1 MEGSVRQP
9 RRRVVPPDA
18 EHHSRAA
25 QHRVPKPWCYERR
38 QRALGGAHHRSRIGC
53 IAGGAPSRPGVRRP
67 GRGWQDRCRDLGARA
82 PGRNLDQ
89 SQPRRGALAGH
100 RAGGNQ
106 EQPRR
111 HRRADSGHHQE
122 RLAVQPHDHQRGLR
136 LVELRAGAFRAGRER
151 NGGVGGRP
159 LAVGNR
165 RDVEGRAQQP
175 GATCEGDSRAMSFA
189 PGGTPVLW
197 LAAATLYLTALLGP
211 VAAADQKV
219 PAAAPAAFDRISKAA
234 TEARARNRVE
244 DAIVLYRQAV
254 KLRPSWAEG
263 WWFLGDL
270 LYDQNKYAEGRDSL
284 RRLID
289 LDHTTGPG
297 FALLGLCE
305 FETKEYDKALNHI
318 YQARRLGLGDDP
330 QVRRVVLFHEMLLL
344 TQLKQYESAM
354 QVLVNVVKDGGA
366 GPTVIEAA
374 GLAGLRRP
382 IFPEELPPGDKDL
395 IERTGRAVCAMA
407 ERDRAAAQTYFDEL
421 LAGYPKTPNVHY
433 LYGSFLSA
441 TDKDG
446 CLREY
451 LKELELNPKHTEA
464 LATVALEYEARGD
477 LDTAIT
483 YARRA
488 VEADA
493 QFFGAHAVLGKLLA
507 SAGQAEQGINELE
520 IARQQ
525 ASDSPQVHFSLAT
538 AYAMAGRKAEA
549 AHEREEFAR
558 LKKLTDEIAQ

>member
-1 MEGSVRQP
+1 MSV
-9 RRRVVPPDA
+9 
-18 EHHSRAA
+18 
-25 QHRVPKPWCYERR
+25 
-38 QRALGGAHHRSRIGC
+38 
-53 IAGGAPSRPGVRRP
+53 
-67 GRGWQDRCRDLGARA
+67 
-82 PGRNLDQ
+82 
-89 SQPRRGALAGH
+89 
-100 RAGGNQ
+100 
-106 EQPRR
+106 
-111 HRRADSGHHQE
+111 
-122 RLAVQPHDHQRGLR
+122 
-136 LVELRAGAFRAGRER
+136 
-151 NGGVGGRP
+151 
-159 LAVGNR
+159 
-165 RDVEGRAQQP
+165 
-175 GATCEGDSRAMSFA
+175 A
-189 PGGTPVLW
+189 PGGAPVLW
-197 LAAATLYLTALLGP
+197 LTAATLYLTALLGP

-234 TEARARNRVE
+234 TEARARNRVD
-244 DAIVLYRQAV
+244 DAIGLYRQAV

-263 WWFLGDL
+263 WWFLGEL
-270 LYDQNKYAEGRDSL
+270 LYDQNKYPEARDSL

-289 LDHTTGPG
+289 LDRTTGPG

-305 FETKEYDKALNHI
+305 FETKEYDRALNHI

-344 TQLKQYESAM
+344 THLRQYESAM
-354 QVLVNVVKDGGA
+354 LVLVNVVKDGGA
-366 GPTVIEAA
+366 GPAVIDAA

-407 ERDRAAAQTYFDEL
+407 ERDRAAAETYFAEL
-421 LAGYPKTPNVHY
+421 LAAYPKAPNVHY

-446 CLREY
+446 GLREY

-507 SAGQAEQGINELE
+507 NAGEVEQGIKELE

-525 ASDSPQVHFSLAT
+525 AADSPQVHFSLAT
-538 AYAMAGRKAEA
+538 AYALAGRKADA

-558 LKKLTDEIAQ
+558 LKKLADEISQ

>member
-1 MEGSVRQP
+1 
-9 RRRVVPPDA
+9 
-18 EHHSRAA
+18 
-25 QHRVPKPWCYERR
+25 
-38 QRALGGAHHRSRIGC
+38 
-53 IAGGAPSRPGVRRP
+53 
-67 GRGWQDRCRDLGARA
+67 
-82 PGRNLDQ
+82 
-89 SQPRRGALAGH
+89 
-100 RAGGNQ
+100 
-106 EQPRR
+106 
-111 HRRADSGHHQE
+111 
-122 RLAVQPHDHQRGLR
+122 
-136 LVELRAGAFRAGRER
+136 
-151 NGGVGGRP
+151 
-159 LAVGNR
+159 
-165 RDVEGRAQQP
+165 
-175 GATCEGDSRAMSFA
+175 MSFA
-189 PGGTPVLW
+189 PGGTPVLR

-211 VAAADQKV
+211 VAAADQKA

-244 DAIVLYRQAV
+244 DAIGLYRQAV

-263 WWFLGDL
+263 WWFLGEL
-270 LYDQNKYAEGRDSL
+270 LYDQNKYPEARDSL

-289 LDHTTGPG
+289 IDRTTGPG

-305 FETKEYDKALNHI
+305 FETKEYDKALSHI

-344 TQLKQYESAM
+344 TRIQQYESAM
-354 QVLVNVVKDGGA
+354 LVLVNVVKDGGA
-366 GPTVIEAA
+366 GPAVIDAA

-407 ERDRAAAQTYFDEL
+407 ARDTAAAQTYFAEL
-421 LAGYPKTPNVHY
+421 LAAYPKTPNVHY

-446 CLREY
+446 GLREY
-451 LKELELNPKHTEA
+451 QQELELNPKHGEA
-464 LATVALEYEARGD
+464 LATIALEYEARGD
-477 LDTAIT
+477 LDTAIS

-493 QFFGAHAVLGKLLA
+493 QFFGAHAVLGKLLT
-507 SAGQAEQGINELE
+507 SAGEVEQGIKELE

-538 AYAMAGRKAEA
+538 AYAMAGKKAEA
-549 AHEREEFAR
+549 ARERAEFAR
-558 LKKLTDEIAQ
+558 LKKLADEIGQ

>member
-1 MEGSVRQP
+1 
-9 RRRVVPPDA
+9 
-18 EHHSRAA
+18 
-25 QHRVPKPWCYERR
+25 
-38 QRALGGAHHRSRIGC
+38 
-53 IAGGAPSRPGVRRP
+53 
-67 GRGWQDRCRDLGARA
+67 
-82 PGRNLDQ
+82 
-89 SQPRRGALAGH
+89 
-100 RAGGNQ
+100 
-106 EQPRR
+106 
-111 HRRADSGHHQE
+111 
-122 RLAVQPHDHQRGLR
+122 
-136 LVELRAGAFRAGRER
+136 
-151 NGGVGGRP
+151 
-159 LAVGNR
+159 
-165 RDVEGRAQQP
+165 
-175 GATCEGDSRAMSFA
+175 MSFA

-244 DAIVLYRQAV
+244 DAIGLYRQAV

-263 WWFLGDL
+263 WWFLGEL
-270 LYDQNKYAEGRDSL
+270 LYDQNKYPEGRDSL

-289 LDHTTGPG
+289 LDRTTGPG

-305 FETKEYDKALNHI
+305 FETKEYDRALSHI

-330 QVRRVVLFHEMLLL
+330 QVRRVVLFHEMLML
-344 TQLKQYESAM
+344 TRLKQYESAM
-354 QVLVNVVKDGGA
+354 QVLVSVVKDGGA
-366 GPTVIEAA
+366 GPAVIEAA

-446 CLREY
+446 GLREY

-507 SAGQAEQGINELE
+507 NAGEVEQGINELE